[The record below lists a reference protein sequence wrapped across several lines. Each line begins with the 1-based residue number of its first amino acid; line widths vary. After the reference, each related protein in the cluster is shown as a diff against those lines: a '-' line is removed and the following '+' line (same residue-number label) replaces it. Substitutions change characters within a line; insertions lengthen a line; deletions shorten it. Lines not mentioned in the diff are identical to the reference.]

1 MLPMVHTVRNLL
13 FVLLAV
19 MGVAILL
26 KGTGGDDRRQEV
38 RTRTPPQSE
47 RQSAAPRTPA
57 PAPAPAN
64 EMVLRPG
71 QGGHYY
77 VTADVGG
84 AEIRFLVDT
93 GASLIALSADDAERI
108 GLEPDSLDYN
118 GVVQTANGTTRVA
131 PVTLDEVRIGQME
144 VDRVE
149 AIVSQAP
156 MGMSLLGMSFL
167 RRLEGYRV
175 EDGNLVL
182 SW

>member
-1 MLPMVHTVRNLL
+1 MVHTVRNLL
-13 FVLLAV
+13 FVLLAI
-19 MGVAILL
+19 MGVAVLF

-38 RTRTPPQSE
+38 RARTPPQSE
-47 RQSAAPRTPA
+47 RQTAAPRAT
-57 PAPAPAN
+57 APAN

-71 QGGHYY
+71 RGGHYY

-108 GLEPDSLDYN
+108 GLDPDSLDYN

-131 PVTLDEVRIGQME
+131 PITLDEVRIGQME

-149 AIVSQAP
+149 AIVSRAP

>member
-1 MLPMVHTVRNLL
+1 MVQTVRNLL

-19 MGVAILL
+19 MGVAILF
-26 KGTGGDDRRQEV
+26 KGMGGGEGRQEA
-38 RTRTPPQSE
+38 RMRAPTQSE
-47 RQSAAPRTPA
+47 RPAAAPSA
-57 PAPAPAN
+57 PASVPLN

-71 QGGHYY
+71 EGGHYY
-77 VTADVGG
+77 VTADVDG
-84 AEIRFLVDT
+84 ADIRFLVDT
-93 GASLIALSADDAERI
+93 GASLIALSAGDAERV
-108 GLEPDSLDYN
+108 GLDPDSLDYT

-131 PVTLDEVRIGQME
+131 PVTLNEVRIGQME
-144 VDRVE
+144 IDRVE

>member
-1 MLPMVHTVRNLL
+1 MVHTVRNLI

-19 MGVAILL
+19 MGVAVLL
-26 KGTGGDDRRQEV
+26 RGTGGEDQRREA
-38 RTRTPPQSE
+38 RTGTLPQSE
-47 RQSAAPRTPA
+47 PQAAAARPA
-57 PAPAPAN
+57 AAANQAVPAN
-64 EMVLRPG
+64 QIVLRPG
-71 QGGHYY
+71 RGGHYY

-84 AEIRFLVDT
+84 AEVRFLVDT

-108 GLEPDSLDYN
+108 GLDPESLDYN

-131 PVTLDEVRIGQME
+131 PITLDEVRIGQME

-149 AIVSQAP
+149 AIVSRAP

-167 RRLEGYRV
+167 RRLDGYRV

-182 SW
+182 YW

>member
-1 MLPMVHTVRNLL
+1 MVQIVRNLL
-13 FVLLAV
+13 FILLAV

-26 KGTGGDDRRQEV
+26 KGTGGDDRRREV
-38 RTRTPPQSE
+38 RAPTPPQGV
-47 RQSAAPRTPA
+47 RQAAAPRA
-57 PAPAPAN
+57 PASVPLN

-77 VTADVGG
+77 VTADVDG
-84 AEIRFLVDT
+84 AEVRFLVDT
-93 GASLIALSADDAERI
+93 GASLIALTADDAESI
-108 GLEPDSLDYN
+108 GLDPDSLDYT
-118 GVVQTANGTTRVA
+118 GRVQTANGTTPVA
-131 PVTLDEVRIGQME
+131 PVTLNAVRIGQME

-156 MGMSLLGMSFL
+156 MGISLLGMSFL

>member
-1 MLPMVHTVRNLL
+1 MVHTVRNLL
-13 FVLLAV
+13 FVLLAI
-19 MGVAILL
+19 MGVAVLF

-38 RTRTPPQSE
+38 RARTPPQSE
-47 RQSAAPRTPA
+47 RQTAAPRATV

-71 QGGHYY
+71 RGGHYY

-108 GLEPDSLDYN
+108 GLDPDSLDYN

-131 PVTLDEVRIGQME
+131 PITLDEVRIGQME

-149 AIVSQAP
+149 AIVSRAP

>member
-1 MLPMVHTVRNLL
+1 MVHTVRNLL

-26 KGTGGDDRRQEV
+26 KGTGGDDRRQEA
-38 RTRTPPQSE
+38 RTRTPAQSE
-47 RQSAAPRTPA
+47 RQTAVPRATA
-57 PAPAPAN
+57 PAPTPAN

-71 QGGHYY
+71 RGGHYY
-77 VTADVGG
+77 VTADVGQ
-84 AEIRFLVDT
+84 AEVRFLVDT

>member
-1 MLPMVHTVRNLL
+1 MVHTVRNLI

-19 MGVAILL
+19 MGVAVLF
-26 KGTGGDDRRQEV
+26 KGTGGDERRQEA
-38 RTRTPPQSE
+38 RTGTRPQSE
-47 RQSAAPRTPA
+47 RQAAAPRATA
-57 PAPAPAN
+57 PAPVRAPAN

-71 QGGHYY
+71 RGGHYY

-108 GLEPDSLDYN
+108 GLDPESLDYN

-131 PVTLDEVRIGQME
+131 PITLDEVRIGQLE

-149 AIVSQAP
+149 AIVSRAP
-156 MGMSLLGMSFL
+156 MGTSLLGMSFL

>member
-1 MLPMVHTVRNLL
+1 MVHIVRNLL

-19 MGVAILL
+19 MGLAILFT
-26 KGTGGDDRRQEV
+26 GTEGDDRRQEA
-38 RTRTPPQSE
+38 RTRTPLQSG
-47 RQSAAPRTPA
+47 RQSAPPRATASVPT
-57 PAPAPAN
+57 PAN

-77 VTADVGG
+77 VTADVGQ
-84 AEIRFLVDT
+84 AEVRFLIDT
-93 GASLIALSADDAERI
+93 GASLIALSTDDAERI
-108 GLEPDSLDYN
+108 GLDPDSLEYN
-118 GVVQTANGTTRVA
+118 GSVQTANGTTRVA
-131 PVTLDEVRIGQME
+131 PVTLDAVRIGQLE

-156 MGMSLLGMSFL
+156 MAMSLLGMSFL

>member
-1 MLPMVHTVRNLL
+1 MVHTVRNLL
-13 FVLLAV
+13 FVLLVV

-47 RQSAAPRTPA
+47 RQSAPPRATA
-57 PAPAPAN
+57 SAPAN

-71 QGGHYY
+71 RGGHYY
-77 VTADVGG
+77 VTADVGQ
-84 AEIRFLVDT
+84 AEVRFLVDT
-93 GASLIALSADDAERI
+93 GASMIALSTDDAERI
-108 GLEPDSLDYN
+108 GLDPDSLDYN

-131 PVTLDEVRIGQME
+131 PVTLDGVRIGQLE

-175 EDGNLVL
+175 EDGNLIL

>member
-1 MLPMVHTVRNLL
+1 MVHTVRNLL

-19 MGVAILL
+19 MGVAILFT
-26 KGTGGDDRRQEV
+26 GTGGDDRRQEV

-47 RQSAAPRTPA
+47 RQTAAPRA
-57 PAPAPAN
+57 GAPAPAN

-71 QGGHYY
+71 RGGHYY

-108 GLEPDSLDYN
+108 GLEPESLDYT
-118 GVVQTANGTTRVA
+118 GVVQTANGTMQVA

-144 VDRVE
+144 VDRVK
-149 AIVSQAP
+149 AIVSRAP

-167 RRLEGYRV
+167 RRLESYRV